1 MNPLISILIPAYQAE
16 KTIQRCLSSILNQTN
31 NNFEVIIIDD
41 GSNDRTFSICL
52 EYQCD
57 KRFKIYTQTNQG
69 IATTRQRLL
78 ALANGR
84 YIQFVDADDWVDL
97 NMVEEYYS
105 ILNRCDYDIII
116 SDYIYHNSQ
125 TIQYKLQKP
134 SSLTSQGLIRGIS
147 SPKLLGVLWNKL
159 IKRDLISKVHIPN
172 LRYCEDW
179 CICVSLFQEAK
190 KIMYTN
196 KAFYH
201 YDNSNTTNSLTRNIN
216 KDSFRYRMQYISYLQ
231 TIGFDKLY
239 PKEYDSQVANIA
251 YTALIYNIYTD
262 NEFHNIF
269 RKVSFIYN
277 YNTLYKRIILVLT
290 TIFPLSFVKVI
301 DITIRKII
309 NYIKKRRIRYR

>member
-116 SDYIYHNSQ
+116 SDYIYHKSQ

-134 SSLTSQGLIRGIS
+134 SS
-147 SPKLLGVLWNKL
+147 
-159 IKRDLISKVHIPN
+159 
-172 LRYCEDW
+172 
-179 CICVSLFQEAK
+179 
-190 KIMYTN
+190 
-196 KAFYH
+196 
-201 YDNSNTTNSLTRNIN
+201 
-216 KDSFRYRMQYISYLQ
+216 
-231 TIGFDKLY
+231 
-239 PKEYDSQVANIA
+239 
-251 YTALIYNIYTD
+251 
-262 NEFHNIF
+262 
-269 RKVSFIYN
+269 
-277 YNTLYKRIILVLT
+277 
-290 TIFPLSFVKVI
+290 
-301 DITIRKII
+301 
-309 NYIKKRRIRYR
+309 